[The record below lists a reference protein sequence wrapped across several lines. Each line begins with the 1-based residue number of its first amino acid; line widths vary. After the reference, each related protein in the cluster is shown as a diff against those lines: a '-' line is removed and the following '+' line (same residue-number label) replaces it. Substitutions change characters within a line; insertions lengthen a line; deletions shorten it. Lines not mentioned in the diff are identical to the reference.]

1 MGKKGY
7 LVLENGKIFEGI
19 SFGYKKEVSGEVVFN
34 TGMVGYP
41 ESLTDPSYYGQI
53 LTFTYPLIGNYGVP
67 PLTHKNNIF
76 DYIESD
82 KIQIRALIVSSYIA
96 NNSHWQSKEYFSSWL
111 VSQKVPALDGIDT
124 RTLTKILRTTGV
136 MKGILTFNKPQN
148 NEGLNFYDINKEN
161 LAPYVSCKK
170 KMTYGNGKNR
180 ILFIDCGVKYNQIK
194 ELLKYDTTIIRVPWN
209 YDPFRVLSNLD
220 FDAVF
225 ISNGPGDPRNMPE
238 TVDTIK
244 EAIKREIPIFG
255 ICLGH
260 QLLSLAAGGEIFK
273 LKYGHR
279 GQNQPVVNQI
289 DHKCYITSQNHGFAV
304 SNEHIPPGWFNWFTN
319 LNDDT
324 NEGLHHKILPIF
336 SVQFHPEAAPGP
348 TDTDWLFKYFISKI

>member
-1 MGKKGY
+1 
-7 LVLENGKIFEGI
+7 
-19 SFGYKKEVSGEVVFN
+19 
-34 TGMVGYP
+34 
-41 ESLTDPSYYGQI
+41 
-53 LTFTYPLIGNYGVP
+53 
-67 PLTHKNNIF
+67 
-76 DYIESD
+76 
-82 KIQIRALIVSSYIA
+82 
-96 NNSHWQSKEYFSSWL
+96 
-111 VSQKVPALDGIDT
+111 
-124 RTLTKILRTTGV
+124 
-136 MKGILTFNKPQN
+136 
-148 NEGLNFYDINKEN
+148 
-161 LAPYVSCKK
+161 
-170 KMTYGNGKNR
+170 MTYGNGKNR